1 MPVRMSQVPGKMKL
15 ELLPTFTALDR
26 SNMTKRRAP
35 SAPSLPQPPCFAPN
49 VRGAHLDGEWTFR
62 KGELPPYVMKRSLWP
77 EMWQLPGADGGHYY
91 GCRPLLPDFSGE
103 HVWEPRGCHL
113 RGFSVSKQAGC
124 RLLRGRRI
132 TLAGDSTSLQ
142 LFLSLTFVLNGTIT
156 AWAHKGQQQLDRINR
171 EDPRH
176 VVSFACGGT
185 TRLEFFRNDY
195 LLYSRSDERES
206 AEPGSFNPSR
216 PWTDFTSSA
225 HHADLVLLGAGMHFN
240 GGRSPA
246 SLYASVLN
254 HTLASVQ
261 RARWLLHG
269 HQPRTTFFMSPPKPV
284 AACKDYNAPISLDE
298 AVISD
303 ANSFQFS
310 YQYAQL
316 RRLHSV
322 AEWLSAAHGASFLD
336 SFSIGG
342 RRPEATMG
350 ASMFRALQLHPN
362 KAVEEFLFLQNL
374 SGTLHLDEAHRA
386 KVTRRMKDD
395 CVHFCLPGSPP
406 CIKPWTKTVHAIFI
420 VILVALRINRRITSS
435 RHALYCAGPTD
446 TYARLFLGML
456 LDFDETS
463 PLFAQRAATSWHA
476 HEQALGRRQRQSL
489 ELRVARLS
497 SLAWWPRPPTKKQ
510 KVCARPRASPPHP
523 PPPLYRGTAWGA
535 TCSSKRGRPQARPVG

>member
-1 MPVRMSQVPGKMKL
+1 MRGYLARACCIRIDMDCHDLSAISQMFVRMSQAQGKMKL

-26 SNMTKRRAP
+26 SDMTKRRAP

-49 VRGAHLDGEWTFR
+49 VRGAHLDGKWTFR
-62 KGELPPYVMKRSLWP
+62 KGELPPYVMKRSLWS
-77 EMWQLPGADGGHYY
+77 EMWQSPGADGGHYY

-113 RGFSVSKQAGC
+113 RGFSESKQAGC

-132 TLAGDSTSLQ
+132 TLVGDSTSLQ

-156 AWAHKGQQQLDRINR
+156 AWAANGEQQLDRRNR
-171 EDPRH
+171 RDPRH
-176 VVSFACGGT
+176 IVSFACGGT

-195 LLYSRSDERES
+195 LLYSRSDERPS

-225 HHADLVLLGAGMHFN
+225 HHADVVLLGAGMHFH
-240 GGRSPA
+240 GGRAPV

-269 HQPRTTFFMSPPKPV
+269 HQPRTTFFVSPPKPV
-284 AACKDYNAPISLDE
+284 AACTEYNAPISLDE

-303 ANSFQFS
+303 ANSFQFND
-310 YQYAQL
+310 QYAQL

-362 KAVEEFLFLQNL
+362 KAVQEFLYVQNL
-374 SGTLHLDEAHRA
+374 SGRLHLNEARLA
-386 KVTRRMKDD
+386 KVTQHMVED
-395 CVHFCLPGSPP
+395 CVHFCLPGSP
-406 CIKPWTKTVHAIFI
+406 IMHQTVDQNRVCHLYR
-420 VILVALRINRRITSS
+420 VVMLVALSIIPSHHIVTPCIVLCRPDGHLRPPLP
-435 RHALYCAGPTD
+435 RHA
-446 TYARLFLGML
+446 ARLRRDVATLC
-456 LDFDETS
+456 
-463 PLFAQRAATSWHA
+463 AAC
-476 HEQALGRRQRQSL
+476 GN
-489 ELRVARLS
+489 EL
-497 SLAWWPRPPTKKQ
+497 
-510 KVCARPRASPPHP
+510 ARP
-523 PPPLYRGTAWGA
+523 
-535 TCSSKRGRPQARPVG
+535 